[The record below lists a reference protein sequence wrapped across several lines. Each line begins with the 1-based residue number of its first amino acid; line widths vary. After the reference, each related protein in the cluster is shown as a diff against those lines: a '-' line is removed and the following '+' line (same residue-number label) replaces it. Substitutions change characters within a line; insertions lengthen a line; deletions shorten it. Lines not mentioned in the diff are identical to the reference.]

1 MIEWLQIVLT
11 FLILL
16 HLSERLAVVAVAIA
30 TGTCTAIALM
40 WVLKL
45 IIS

>member
-1 MIEWLQIVLT
+1 MIEFCQLVLI

-30 TGTCTAIALM
+30 AGTTTAIALM
-40 WVLKL
+40 WIARVILG
-45 IIS
+45 